1 MAGNSPRTDG
11 GRDRHDGEC
20 GPQPSPCLPPPHY
33 CAPVVQVGIPILSSL
48 AARRLAPRVS
58 CSRPRPACLSGWRH
72 THFRILA
79 CASYRA
85 VHLEWKEVFQYLELA
100 FTVCKACRFDGRNI
114 LRHFFITQ
122 ETQTVLTI
130 ESPVSR
136 RLFASY
142 LMTDWY
148 FEASWILKC
157 WVKPKNNFRFW
168 VFLPWH
174 FTDIVLHESLFMI
187 LDEKEL

>member
-1 MAGNSPRTDG
+1 MPAAAALLRT
-11 GRDRHDGEC
+11 C
-20 GPQPSPCLPPPHY
+20 S
-33 CAPVVQVGIPILSSL
+33 ILSSL

-148 FEASWILKC
+148 FEASRILKC
-157 WVKPKNNFRFW
+157 WVKPKKQFS
-168 VFLPWH
+168 FL
-174 FTDIVLHESLFMI
+174 SLPSLTLYRHCPSRIPFYD
-187 LDEKEL
+187 LGWERTVVVRPVG